1 MTKDNTLW
9 IQLTPTEA
17 NALMMLLDGE
27 MESRFRYEGLDLKEW
42 ETLDKILA
50 YHKKPNKLCE
60 TQATKLTHMM
70 RLYHKFKTWYM
81 ENCNEQISN

>member
-17 NALMMLLDGE
+17 NALMVMLDGE

-42 ETLDKILA
+42 ETLDPEAYKILA
-50 YHKKPNKLCE
+50 
-60 TQATKLTHMM
+60 
-70 RLYHKFKTWYM
+70 YHKFKTWYM
-81 ENCNEQISN
+81 ENCND